1 MRNILTI
8 LTLTLSQFGMTQ
20 YDTLSI
26 NKMFANVNADACLFT
41 NPSTYV
47 AGYGIMDTSGTII
60 KTIYNSSFWIGAKD
74 EDDSVRVCANMFTSN
89 NKDFKTGPVANNYS
103 NQNFIDQYNYI
114 YTITSSQIQTHK
126 NHWSQPSYVT
136 PYDIANWPG
145 NGNTSNGEASL
156 LAPFVDNNGN
166 DLYEPQLGDYPLIRG
181 DEAMYFIL
189 NDNDG
194 NHPHSG
200 GKNMDMEY
208 HFMVYQYAVNGFLD
222 STTFINLK
230 VINRSQKT
238 YNQLIVGNYVDFD
251 IGGIND
257 DYIGSSVDKN
267 MVFGYNGDSF
277 DDSGSNPYK
286 FGANPPACG
295 VKLLNHNMNAAGFYN
310 NAGGIQSDP
319 VVDSSI
325 WRALNASWGN
335 GLPFTYGG
343 NGLGGNTA
351 HNFMYDGNPN
361 DPNSWNEASASNTV
375 GDRRAFIASTPIDN
389 FAPGDFI
396 CYDYAVLYSRN
407 GGNNLL
413 NVNGLLDVADSAQL
427 FYNEQQHFYCQQ
439 VVLGLNETQEAS
451 NKLALFPNPTQ
462 DQFSISVEG
471 TFTIEIYDLNGKLIA
486 SSANR
491 NATDR
496 IQAPKAKGIYMVKVI
511 QDNQVTKVLK
521 LIKA

>member
-41 NPSTYV
+41 NPSISV

-74 EDDSVRVCANMFTSN
+74 EDDSVRVCANMFASN
-89 NKDFKTGPVANNYS
+89 AKDFKIGPVATDYS
-103 NQNFIDQYNYI
+103 NQNFIDKYDYV
-114 YTITSSQIQTHK
+114 YAITSSQIQVHK
-126 NHWSQPSYVT
+126 NQWHQSSYNM
-136 PYDIANWPG
+136 PQDIANWPG

-156 LAPFVDNNGN
+156 LAPFVDVNSNNI
-166 DLYEPQLGDYPLIRG
+166 YEPQLGDYPLIRG

-230 VINRSQKT
+230 VINRSQET

-251 IGGIND
+251 IGGNND

-295 VKLLNHNMNAAGFYN
+295 VKLLNHNMNVAGYFN
-310 NAGGIQSDP
+310 NYFGVQSDP
-319 VVDSSI
+319 TVDSTI
-325 WRALNASWGN
+325 WFALNAKWQN
-335 GLPFTYGG
+335 GAPYTFGD
-343 NGLGGNTA
+343 NGLGGTIQTNYM
-351 HNFMYDGNPN
+351 FSGNPN
-361 DPNSWNEASASNTV
+361 DSTAWNEGSALNTP
-375 GDRRAFIASTPIDN
+375 GARRAFIASTPIDN

-451 NKLALFPNPTQ
+451 NKLALYPNPAQ
-462 DQFSISVEG
+462 NQISLYYEGDYNLSI
-471 TFTIEIYDLNGKLIA
+471 IDLNGKTVFEQLNNTNSVIVELDIP
-486 SSANR
+486 N
-491 NATDR
+491 
-496 IQAPKAKGIYMVKVI
+496 GLYVVKVI
-511 QDNQVTKVLK
+511 SEGKTNYTK
-521 LIKA
+521 LIINK